1 MSGAPGAPG
10 RVGRLSEPFDVADF
24 LGRHPPF
31 DSLSDEELRQV
42 ASAATE
48 QTYRTG
54 QLALIMF
61 GEPTRYLFVV
71 KSGAM
76 DLVHG
81 EETIEVIEPG
91 ECFGHPSLVSGLS
104 PTFSVRAREDS
115 TCLLIPGDVA
125 MRVLARPA
133 GARYVARSLRDRMLR
148 TEQTTRGLPELSIT
162 RVGAVAQRPPVTVN
176 PDATVREVARAL
188 TEANAAAAYV
198 QLPDGA
204 GIVSDADLRER
215 VLAAGLGADDPVR
228 VAVSTPA
235 ICVAAESTVGE
246 ALVELLDARRREAL
260 VTERGQVVG
269 VLSMEDIAGG
279 ERSVFSLRRE
289 IEKAADEDALVEIVT
304 AGVPRL
310 QASLLAAG
318 LDPVDVSRALVVQSD
333 TVTARLVDFAFAE
346 HGPAPVPWA
355 WMGLGSVARREL
367 TLASDQDNALAYADG
382 EGPEVDEFFA
392 KAAEVVNAGLARCG
406 FGEDNADV
414 LARDRRWRMSAEE
427 WRTVMAECLEY
438 PDRSHLVRAAVSFD
452 FRHVM
457 GGLEIV
463 PPLVEVMRQARQ
475 HRDFIRQLA
484 RTATDWEV
492 PLGRRGS
499 LATDRD
505 GRIDVKKGG
514 TLPIANLAR
523 LHSLSAGVTI
533 SPTLDR
539 LVAAEDLGQLDRDTA
554 ASLREAFGIVL
565 RVRHEHHAAC
575 FRAGVPADNR
585 VDPSALSAPRR
596 AELTAA
602 LHDVAAAQKRL
613 AVVRPLGM

>member
-1 MSGAPGAPG
+1 M
-10 RVGRLSEPFDVADF
+10 
-24 LGRHPPF
+24 
-31 DSLSDEELRQV
+31 

-48 QTYRTG
+48 HTYRAG

-71 KSGAM
+71 KTGGM
-76 DLVHG
+76 ELVHG
-81 EETIEVIEPG
+81 KETIEVLEPG

-115 TCLLIPGDVA
+115 TCLLIPGDIA
-125 MRVLARPA
+125 LRVLSRPD
-133 GARYVARSLRDRMLR
+133 GTRFVARSLRERLLR
-148 TEQTTRGLPELSIT
+148 TEQTTRGLPELSLT
-162 RVGAVAQRPPVTVN
+162 RVGAVAQRPPVTVT
-176 PDATVREVARAL
+176 PDSSVREVACAL
-188 TEANAAAAYV
+188 TEARVGAAYV
-198 QLPDGA
+198 ELPDGP
-204 GIVSDADLRER
+204 GIVADADLRER

-228 VAVSTPA
+228 VAVRSPA
-235 ICVAAESTVGE
+235 MCVPAERTVGE
-246 ALVELLDARRREAL
+246 VLLDLLDAGTHEAL
-260 VTERGQVVG
+260 VTERGRVVG
-269 VLSMEDIAGG
+269 VVSVEDIAGG

-289 IEKAADEDALVEIVT
+289 IEKARDEEKLVSTVS

-310 QASLLAAG
+310 QASLLGAG
-318 LDPVDVSRALVVQSD
+318 LDPVDVSRALAVQSD
-333 TVTARLVDFAFAE
+333 TVTARLVNFAFAR

-355 WMGLGSVARREL
+355 WMALGSVARREL

-382 EGPEVDEFFA
+382 GGPDVDEFFA
-392 KAAEVVNAGLARCG
+392 RAAAHVNAGLARCG

-414 LARDRRWRMSAEE
+414 LARDRRWRMSAED
-427 WRTVMAECLEY
+427 WRVVMAECLEY

-463 PPLVEVMRQARQ
+463 PPLVEVLRQARE
-475 HRDFIRQLA
+475 HPDFIRQLA

-499 LATDRD
+499 IVTAKD
-505 GRIDVKKGG
+505 GRVDIKKGG

-523 LHSLSAGVTI
+523 LHALSAGVTI

-539 LVAAEDLGQLDRDTA
+539 LVAAEEMGQLDRDTA
-554 ASLREAFGIVL
+554 VSLREAFGIVL

-575 FRAGVPADNR
+575 YRERLPADNR
-585 VDPSALSAPRR
+585 IDPEELSAPRR

-602 LHDVAAAQKRL
+602 LRAVALAQKQL
-613 AVVRPLGM
+613 AVVRPLGI